1 MYLFSKKIYIVEIF
15 MPSNFSGKVTTPRMK
30 VELEIVEWNIKMV
43 SLKCDRDMLRNIND
57 DWLSSEILPL

>member
-1 MYLFSKKIYIVEIF
+1 

-30 VELEIVEWNIKMV
+30 VELEIGVKHIKMV

-57 DWLSSEILPL
+57 D